1 MKKIFFVFLGCL
13 ILLLSNQQIF
23 AQTNPDNTI
32 FKPNPRNYEEAYFPY
47 IQRPVYINNKTK
59 FIIAQA
65 GDTYNKI
72 ANKINIDEADLR
84 QYNDVIDWKDQPV
97 EGEIVYL
104 QAKQKKSKFEFHVIR
119 EGESLRGIAQQYA
132 IQLKILYKKNIK
144 IGMPLDQLQPGDRL
158 CISCF

>member
-1 MKKIFFVFLGCL
+1 MRKLFFVFFGGL

-32 FKPNPRNYEEAYFPY
+32 FKPDPRYYQEAYFPY
-47 IQRPVYINNKTK
+47 IQRPVYLNNKTK

-65 GDTYNKI
+65 GDTYEKI
-72 ANKINIDEADLR
+72 ANVINMDEATLR

-97 EGEIVYL
+97 EGEIIYL
-104 QAKQKKSKFEFHVIR
+104 QAKPKKSKFEFHVIR

-132 IQLKILYKKNIK
+132 IQLKVLYKKNIK
-144 IGMPLDQLQPGDRL
+144 LGVSLDQLQPGDKL

>member
-1 MKKIFFVFLGCL
+1 MNGRKTPRYSSVSKINVVLHIIDKGYYEKLFCVFFGCL

-32 FKPNPRNYEEAYFPY
+32 FKPDPRNYKETYFPY
-47 IQRPVYINNKTK
+47 IQRPVYINNKNK

-84 QYNDVIDWKDQPV
+84 QYNDVIDWKDQ
-97 EGEIVYL
+97 
-104 QAKQKKSKFEFHVIR
+104 R
-119 EGESLRGIAQQYA
+119 
-132 IQLKILYKKNIK
+132 
-144 IGMPLDQLQPGDRL
+144 
-158 CISCF
+158 

>member
-1 MKKIFFVFLGCL
+1 MRKLFFVFFGGL

-32 FKPNPRNYEEAYFPY
+32 FKPDPRYYQEAYFPY
-47 IQRPVYINNKTK
+47 IQRPVYLNNKTK

-65 GDTYNKI
+65 GDTYEKI
-72 ANKINIDEADLR
+72 ANVINMDEATLR

-97 EGEIVYL
+97 EGEIIYL
-104 QAKQKKSKFEFHVIR
+104 QAKPKKSKFEFHVIR

-132 IQLKILYKKNIK
+132 IQLKVLYKKNIK
-144 IGMPLDQLQPGDRL
+144 IGNSLDQLKPGDRL

>member
-1 MKKIFFVFLGCL
+1 MKKIFFVFFGCL

-32 FKPNPRNYEEAYFPY
+32 FKPDPRYYQEAYFPY
-47 IQRPVYINNKTK
+47 IQRPVYLNNKTK

-65 GDTYNKI
+65 GDTYEKI
-72 ANKINIDEADLR
+72 ANVINMDEATLR

-97 EGEIVYL
+97 EGEIIYL
-104 QAKQKKSKFEFHVIR
+104 QAKPKKSKFEFHVIR

-132 IQLKILYKKNIK
+132 IQLKVLYKKNIK
-144 IGMPLDQLQPGDRL
+144 LGVSLDQLQPGDKL